1 MSNFDIANVITK
13 LILCITLLIIN
24 IFLILDIYDK
34 IHIELKNNRLTKAQ
48 LADFIGISREHF
60 TRIFGKKDLSNLQ
73 LMKASDF
80 IDVLKN
86 AYQNAYQ
93 LGQANNPLNHSIHNT
108 SDNAESHNPQ

>member
-1 MSNFDIANVITK
+1 MSIEP
-13 LILCITLLIIN
+13 N
-24 IFLILDIYDK
+24 IEDIYDK

-86 AYQNAYQ
+86 AYLFAYQ
-93 LGQANNPLNHSIHNT
+93 ILL
-108 SDNAESHNPQ
+108 